1 MTTRSVATA
10 IAFLATG
17 LGAGSS
23 APANFAE
30 VWVPLEIEVAIL
42 RDPALIQY
50 FHLDTPG
57 RLPVK
62 VSARLSHPDL
72 ESADLGYSVKLVPEG
87 SSEAAEAFQFGAYE
101 VSAHHAAVDVSYPIE
116 GVFGRYSLV
125 RRGKHWVVKSRSL
138 REQ

>member
-1 MTTRSVATA
+1 MATA
-10 IAFLATG
+10 IVFLATG

-23 APANFAE
+23 ALANYVEA
-30 VWVPLEIEVAIL
+30 WVPLEIEIAIL

-62 VSARLSHPDL
+62 VSALLSHPDL

-87 SSEAAEAFQFGAYE
+87 SSEAPEAFQFGAYN
-101 VSAHHAAVDVSYPIE
+101 VSADHAAVDVSYPTE
-116 GVFGRYSLV
+116 GVIGRYSLV

-138 REQ
+138 SEQ